1 MKVENS
7 IRVKHQKLWDKY
19 SALKAEVGELLIE
32 SCEKQEWFFE
42 HRLKSQESYA
52 SKLSTGRYS
61 DAEIDDFYACTIVV
75 PNLRYVTDAVEL
87 VSACYDMFDKKP
99 GETVK
104 SRPTDF
110 SFNSIRMLCRLKK
123 GVIEKYLDSCVFE
136 VQVKTLLEHACS
148 KATHDFSYKGG
159 TVSWSRERLAAQ
171 IKAVLDN
178 ADLSILEMESL
189 SSSSFLDQKNES
201 YEKMKSIVLFIRAE
215 WEDSSENIIPYD
227 LKRLA
232 EVTANILSASNLDIN
247 SLKDAVK
254 KETDVGRGKHSKNQ
268 SIYSIF
274 LQSLINQEQKKVMK
288 YLKGKKQ
295 KYKQQILIPPEIEL
309 PEGTDVKTLKNAV
322 VFPR

>member
-1 MKVENS
+1 MKVEHS
-7 IRVKHQKLWDKY
+7 IRAKHRELWEKY
-19 SALKAEVGELLIE
+19 SFLMAEVGELLDE
-32 SCEKQEWFFE
+32 SCKGNDWFFE

-52 SKLSTGRYS
+52 SKLSTGRYNG
-61 DAEIDDFYACTIVV
+61 AEIDDFYACTIVV
-75 PNLRYVTDAVEL
+75 PNLRYVSDAVEL
-87 VSACYDMFDKKP
+87 VSACYDLFDKKP

-123 GVIEKYLDSCVFE
+123 GVTENYLDSCVFE

-189 SSSSFLDQKNES
+189 SCSSFLDQKNES
-201 YEKMKSIVLFIRAE
+201 YEKMKSIVLFIRNE
-215 WEDSSENIIPYD
+215 WGEASDDIIPYD

-232 EVTANILSASNLDIN
+232 EVTSNMLSASNLDID
-247 SLKDAVK
+247 SLMDAVK
-254 KETDVGRGKHSKNQ
+254 KETDAGRGKHTKNQ

-274 LQSLINQEQKKVMK
+274 LQSLINQERKNVMN

-295 KYKQQILIPPEIEL
+295 KFKQQILIPPEIEL
-309 PEGTDVKTLKNAV
+309 PEGTNIKTLNNAV
-322 VFPR
+322 VLPR

>member
-1 MKVENS
+1 ME
-7 IRVKHQKLWDKY
+7 
-19 SALKAEVGELLIE
+19 
-32 SCEKQEWFFE
+32 
-42 HRLKSQESYA
+42 
-52 SKLSTGRYS
+52 
-61 DAEIDDFYACTIVV
+61 V
-75 PNLRYVTDAVEL
+75 PNLRYVEDAVNL
-87 VSACYDMFDKKP
+87 VSACYEVFDKKP

-110 SFNSIRMLCRLKK
+110 SFNSIRMNCRLKR
-123 GVIEKYLDSCVFE
+123 GIIDNYLDSCVFE

-189 SSSSFLDQKNES
+189 SCSNFLDKRNQS
-201 YEKMKSIVLFIRAE
+201 YEKMKSIVLFIRTE
-215 WEDSSENIIPYD
+215 WGSASEKIMPHD

-232 EVTANILSASNLDIN
+232 EVTANLLSASNLDVK
-247 SLKDAVK
+247 SLKDAVQ
-254 KETDVGRGKHSKNQ
+254 KETDLGRGKHTRNQ

-274 LQSLINQEQKKVMK
+274 LQSLINQKQKNVMK

-309 PEGTDVKTLKNAV
+309 PEGTDIEKLNNAI
-322 VFPR
+322 FLPR

>member
-1 MKVENS
+1 MKVEHS
-7 IRVKHQKLWDKY
+7 IRVKYQELWEKY
-19 SALKAEVGELLIE
+19 SALKTEVGDLLLE
-32 SCEKQEWFFE
+32 SCEENGWFFE
-42 HRLKSQESYA
+42 HRLKSEENYA

-75 PNLRYVTDAVEL
+75 PNLRYVPNAVEL
-87 VSACYDMFDKKP
+87 VSACYDIFDKKP

-123 GVIEKYLDSCVFE
+123 GVTEKFLDSCVFE

-159 TVSWSRERLAAQ
+159 TVSWGRERLAAQ

-201 YEKMKSIVLFIRAE
+201 YEKMKAIVLFIRNE
-215 WEDSSENIIPYD
+215 WEDSSDNIMPSD

-232 EVTANILSASNLDIN
+232 EVTAKILSASNLDIIR
-247 SLKDAVK
+247 LKNAVK
-254 KETDVGRGKHSKNQ
+254 KETDEGRGKNTKNQ
-268 SIYSIF
+268 SIYSIL
-274 LQSLINQEQKKVMK
+274 LQSLINQERKNVMK
-288 YLKGKKQ
+288 YLQGKKQ
-295 KYKQQILIPPEIEL
+295 KCKQQILIPPEIEL
-309 PEGTDVKTLKNAV
+309 PEGTDIKTLKNAV
-322 VFPR
+322 FLPR